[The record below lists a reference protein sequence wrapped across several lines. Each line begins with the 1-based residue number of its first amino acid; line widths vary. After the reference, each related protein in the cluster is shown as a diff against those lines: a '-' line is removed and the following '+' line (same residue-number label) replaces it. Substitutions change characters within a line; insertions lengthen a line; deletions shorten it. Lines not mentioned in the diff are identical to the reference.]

1 MEVEERKRP
10 GGASEASRARSRHPA
25 RVLARP
31 RVRSPARPPSWEV
44 SRCRSPV
51 LPLRE
56 AQAVAVVA

>member
-31 RVRSPARPPSWEV
+31 LARPPFREV

-51 LPLRE
+51 LPLQE